1 MKHRS
6 LLANLLLWL
15 LIPLAV
21 AAALGAFLA
30 RGEAARTATVAQDR
44 LLLGSARIIAQQIQ
58 FEDGVLDVMIP
69 PAALELF
76 RSDGQDQVFYRITSP
91 KGVLLSGYAEL
102 RQPAGALRPEESV
115 AFAGV
120 VRGEP
125 VRVVAYAQPVFT
137 ASGEGPAVIEVAQTL
152 HSRAHMIKQIWFTNL
167 GQEALM
173 LILVIPLVWVALRQ
187 GMRSTLRLRDT
198 VQGRAAGTLEA
209 LDPAPV
215 PAEIRPLVIAINDY
229 VRDLEAQVAA
239 RSRFIA
245 NASHQLRTPLTVLQ
259 TQVSFGLKTA
269 DPAQK
274 EEVMKAIL
282 SGIQVATRLVNQ
294 LLSLSAA
301 ESSGRQH
308 GRAEVDLGGLAKH
321 VLEEYASLAQA
332 KEIDLGL
339 ERKRAEPILVNA
351 SPLMLHEMVSNLVDN
366 ALRYT
371 PAGGVVTVAV
381 EWTDGFPVLRIED
394 NGPGIPP
401 AERERVF
408 ERFYRLQE
416 MDSLGCGLGL
426 AIVREVASAMDATV
440 ILAAPPSGTG
450 LVVTVGF
457 PPAGP
462 ACREDARS

>member
-1 MKHRS
+1 MQPRS

-21 AAALGAFLA
+21 AASLGAFLGRA
-30 RGEAARTATVAQDR
+30 EAARTATVAQDR
-44 LLLGSARIIAQQIQ
+44 LLLGSARVIAQQIQ

-91 KGVLLSGYAEL
+91 QGVLLSGYAEL
-102 RQPAGALRPEESV
+102 RQPASTLRPEESV
-115 AFAGV
+115 AFASV

-137 ASGEGPAVIEVAQTL
+137 ATGAGPAVVEVAQTL
-152 HSRAHMIKQIWFTNL
+152 HSRTRMIKQIWFTNL

-173 LILVIPLVWVALRQ
+173 LILVAPLVWVALRR
-187 GMRSTLRLRDT
+187 GLRSTLRLRDT

-215 PAEIRPLVIAINDY
+215 PVEIRPLVLAINDY
-229 VRDLEAQVAA
+229 VRDLEAQMEA

-245 NASHQLRTPLTVLQ
+245 NASHQLRTPLTVLR

-274 EEVMKAIL
+274 EEAMKAIL
-282 SGIQVATRLVNQ
+282 NGIQVATRLVNQ
-294 LLSLSAA
+294 LLSLSSA
-301 ESSGRQH
+301 ESSGRHH
-308 GRAEVDLGGLAKH
+308 GLPGVDLAGLAKK
-321 VLEEYASLAQA
+321 VLEEYAALAQA

-339 ERKRAEPILVNA
+339 EGMYGEPILIHA
-351 SPLMLHEMVSNLVDN
+351 SPLMLHELVANLVDN

-381 EWTDGFPVLRIED
+381 AWADGSPLLRIED
-394 NGPGIPP
+394 NGPGIPA

-408 ERFYRLQE
+408 ERFYRLGA

-426 AIVREVASAMDATV
+426 AIVREVAAAMGATV
-440 ILAAPPSGTG
+440 ALAAPPSGTG
-450 LVVTVGF
+450 LIVTVGF
-457 PPAGP
+457 PAAGP
-462 ACREDARS
+462 DDREDARP

>member
-1 MKHRS
+1 
-6 LLANLLLWL
+6 
-15 LIPLAV
+15 
-21 AAALGAFLA
+21 
-30 RGEAARTATVAQDR
+30 
-44 LLLGSARIIAQQIQ
+44 
-58 FEDGVLDVMIP
+58 
-69 PAALELF
+69 
-76 RSDGQDQVFYRITSP
+76 
-91 KGVLLSGYAEL
+91 
-102 RQPAGALRPEESV
+102 
-115 AFAGV
+115 
-120 VRGEP
+120 
-125 VRVVAYAQPVFT
+125 
-137 ASGEGPAVIEVAQTL
+137 
-152 HSRAHMIKQIWFTNL
+152 MIKQIWFTNL

-381 EWTDGFPVLRIED
+381 EWNDGFPVLRIED